1 METSRE
7 GGKKLWAAEGGC
19 DGGRNDRGRDTNS
32 PAGSLA
38 GINNIRRA
46 AEHSGLAAPPSGGR
60 DGEGGDAAAEDGKE
74 ECRESLFISLLSPHF
89 CFFQFKEE
97 GRGKGVESEMRRRT
111 RL

>member
-1 METSRE
+1 ME
-7 GGKKLWAAEGGC
+7 GGTIEGE
-19 DGGRNDRGRDTNS
+19 T
-32 PAGSLA
+32 PTPLAGSLA

-46 AEHSGLAAPPSGGR
+46 AEHSGLAAPPSGGGGG
-60 DGEGGDAAAEDGKE
+60 GEGWRWGGDAAAEDGKE

>member
-1 METSRE
+1 MEGGTIEGETPTPRPARSRGSITFGEPLSTRVWQLRHRE
-7 GGKKLWAAEGGC
+7 GETV
-19 DGGRNDRGRDTNS
+19 R
-32 PAGSLA
+32 
-38 GINNIRRA
+38 
-46 AEHSGLAAPPSGGR
+46 
-60 DGEGGDAAAEDGKE
+60 GGDAAAEDGKE